1 MADGEDTR
9 AQEARLLNDDGK
21 AEDEKGDVN
30 IGIARLLYSW
40 YTQVWFCSPKRS
52 NFTKNERIY
61 VIALTI

>member
-30 IGIARLLYSW
+30 IGIARLLYS
-40 YTQVWFCSPKRS
+40 
-52 NFTKNERIY
+52 
-61 VIALTI
+61 